1 MKFIKLAIV
10 AVILSGCVSSGK
22 DFTHVGSNQIEFG
35 KTSVVDVMQ
44 KLGEPFRSGSVN
56 RNGKTFETIVYAY
69 AKDGGEAA
77 ISGATPARSQAFYF
91 HKDQLVGSEFT
102 SSWKADSTD
111 FDESKLDLIKE
122 NSSSISELTALLGEA
137 KGEYVYPLVKT
148 KGEKAK
154 VYLFTYS
161 KAHGLQ
167 ISIYSKQLVASYDAE
182 TGIISNLEYRSHGN
196 E

>member
-22 DFTHVGSNQIEFG
+22 DFSHVKLDQLELG
-35 KTSVVDVMQ
+35 KASVVDVMQ
-44 KLGEPFRSGSVN
+44 RLGEPYRSGSIN
-56 RNGKTFETIVYAY
+56 KNGKTFETIVYAY

-102 SSWKADSTD
+102 SSWKADSTN

-122 NSSSISELTALLGEA
+122 NSSSISELTSFLGEA
-137 KGEYVYPLVKT
+137 KGEYIYPLVKT
-148 KGEKAK
+148 EGEKAK

-167 ISIYSKQLVASYDAE
+167 ISIYSKRLVATYNAA
-182 TGIISNLEYRSHGN
+182 TGIISSLEYQSQGN